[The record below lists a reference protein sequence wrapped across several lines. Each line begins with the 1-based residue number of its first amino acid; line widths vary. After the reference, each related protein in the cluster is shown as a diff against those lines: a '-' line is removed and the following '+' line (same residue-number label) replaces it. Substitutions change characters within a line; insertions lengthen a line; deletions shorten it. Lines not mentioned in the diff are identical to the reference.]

1 MALDIPAFG
10 DAVEGGN
17 VARLYDTTAE
27 HRGDAPA
34 LESHGSVV
42 DHGEFRAATAAFAG
56 GLHDHGVE
64 PGDPVLLY
72 LPNCPQYLI
81 ASVGC
86 FRAGTPVSPVNPQYR
101 ARELT
106 HQLTD
111 TGATAVVTHA
121 ALREHLSPAL
131 DEVDADPVVVT
142 VGDEAPEG
150 DVPFDEVRGEPTT
163 VSVDGDAVASLPY
176 TSGTTGTP
184 KGVRLTHDN
193 IRAQLLTTVASRT
206 DELTPD
212 EVNSLVWLPLYHIT
226 GFVHTALQP
235 LLRGGTLY
243 VRSAANWDAEAAM
256 SLIDDEEISEFVGVT
271 AMYADMVDSDA
282 FGEYDLTSLV
292 QAAEGGAK
300 LTPAVQEA
308 FEGTAEVSVFEG
320 YGLTETTGAT
330 HSQVGSTFG
339 PQHGMVG
346 QPLRHTDCR
355 IVDSGA
361 SETPR
366 GDGDSEERSSSDRAS
381 GRRPRAE
388 AVGSDEDVAPGE
400 TGELLVRGPGVMAGY
415 HGLPEATEEAFTE
428 DGFFRTGDIARRD
441 ERGYYE
447 IVDRKKHV
455 IVTAGY
461 NVYPSEVE
469 DLLAEHEAVRE
480 AAVVGV
486 PDERRNETVKAF
498 VVPANG
504 DPENPEITAEALQ
517 EFSLERIAAYKH
529 PREVEFIDELPRT
542 ASGKIQ
548 KYKLEG

>member
-1 MALDIPAFG
+1 MTLDITDFG

-27 HRGDAPA
+27 HRGTAPA

-42 DHGEFRAATAAFAG
+42 DHAEFRAATTAFAG
-56 GLHDHGVE
+56 GLHDLDVE
-64 PGDPVLLY
+64 TGDPVLLY

-111 TGATAVVTHA
+111 TGATAVVTHS
-121 ALREHLSPAL
+121 ALREHLDPAL
-131 DEVDADPVVVT
+131 DEIDTDPVAIT
-142 VGDEAPEG
+142 VGDEVPDG
-150 DVPFDEVRGEPTT
+150 DVPFDDVRGEPTT

-243 VRSAANWDAEAAM
+243 IRSAANWDAEAAM
-256 SLIDDEEISEFVGVT
+256 SLIETEGISEFVGVT

-308 FEGTAEVSVFEG
+308 FEGTADVAVFEG

-330 HSQVGSTFG
+330 HSQLGSTFG
-339 PQHGMVG
+339 PKHGTVG

-355 IVDSGA
+355 IVD
-361 SETPR
+361 
-366 GDGDSEERSSSDRAS
+366 
-381 GRRPRAE
+381 
-388 AVGSDEDVAPGE
+388 GSDEDVAPGE
-400 TGELLVRGPGVMAGY
+400 TGELLVRGPEVMAGY
-415 HGLPEATEEAFTE
+415 HGLPEATDEAFT
-428 DGFFRTGDIARRD
+428 DNGFFRTGDIARRD
-441 ERGYYE
+441 DQGYYE

-480 AAVVGV
+480 AAVVGA
-486 PDERRNETVKAF
+486 PDERRNETVKAY

-504 DPENPEITAEALQ
+504 DPETPGVTAEEIQ

-548 KYKLEG
+548 KYKLEE

>member
-1 MALDIPAFG
+1 M
-10 DAVEGGN
+10 
-17 VARLYDTTAE
+17 
-27 HRGDAPA
+27 
-34 LESHGSVV
+34 
-42 DHGEFRAATAAFAG
+42 
-56 GLHDHGVE
+56 
-64 PGDPVLLY
+64 
-72 LPNCPQYLI
+72 
-81 ASVGC
+81 
-86 FRAGTPVSPVNPQYR
+86 
-101 ARELT
+101 
-106 HQLTD
+106 
-111 TGATAVVTHA
+111 
-121 ALREHLSPAL
+121 
-131 DEVDADPVVVT
+131 
-142 VGDEAPEG
+142 
-150 DVPFDEVRGEPTT
+150 
-163 VSVDGDAVASLPY
+163 
-176 TSGTTGTP
+176 
-184 KGVRLTHDN
+184 
-193 IRAQLLTTVASRT
+193 TTVASRT

-243 VRSAANWDAEAAM
+243 LRSAANWDAEAAM
-256 SLIDDEEISEFVGVT
+256 SLIEAEEISEFVGVT

-308 FEGTAEVSVFEG
+308 FEGTADVSVFEG

-330 HSQVGSTFG
+330 HSQLGSTFG
-339 PQHGMVG
+339 PKHGTVG

-355 IVDSGA
+355 IVD
-361 SETPR
+361 
-366 GDGDSEERSSSDRAS
+366 
-381 GRRPRAE
+381 
-388 AVGSDEDVAPGE
+388 GSDENVPPGE

-415 HGLPEATEEAFTE
+415 HGLPEATEAAFTE
-428 DGFFRTGDIARRD
+428 DGYFRTGDIARRD
-441 ERGYYE
+441 GRGYYE

-486 PDERRNETVKAF
+486 PDERRNETVKAY
-498 VVPANG
+498 VVPSNG
-504 DPENPEITAEALQ
+504 DPENPGVTADEIQ

-548 KYKLEG
+548 KYKLEE